1 MQQSPLHLFEEITP
15 SMLHLAQ
22 ELERPR
28 LRNVFTVNKTDVQL
42 TLTDNFLVLSDCLNF
57 RTPTHCAALCFALKF

>member
-1 MQQSPLHLFEEITP
+1 MQSALFDEINS

-28 LRNVFTVNKTDVQL
+28 LRNTFLLNAAEVQL
-42 TLTDNFLVLSDCLNF
+42 TLTDNFLLLAPSTTHRPSHSLPLSF
-57 RTPTHCAALCFALKF
+57 AAKF